1 MKKVLFLCLHLL
13 AIDVAGMAQSLPS
26 SFSVEAKQTG
36 YYNNKT
42 GKFEGITD
50 IDRQIIVKSGE
61 TLFIEHEEFKII
73 NGPQETEDNVISYA
87 VVGSEKVDNI
97 LMGIN
102 FVFDEYQRLTFIFYF
117 GIGDDDTGY
126 SVVYSKLK
134 LKSNTVRHHGKN

>member
-1 MKKVLFLCLHLL
+1 MEF
-13 AIDVAGMAQSLPS
+13 IGTAQSLPS
-26 SFSVEAKQTG
+26 SFSVEAKQKG
-36 YYNNKT
+36 YHNT
-42 GKFEGITD
+42 ETEKFEGITD

-61 TLFIEHEEFKII
+61 TLFIENEEFKII
-73 NGPQETEDNVISYA
+73 NGPQETEDNVISYT

-102 FVFDEYQRLTFIFYF
+102 FVFDEYQRLIFIFYF

-134 LKSNTVRHHGKN
+134 LKSNTVRHHSKD